1 VLLTSPCVR
10 ASLAR
15 RSTRPQALK
24 HDLRCSGVARGEA
37 SARPHDRAHKT
48 TGFRWHPVMVGT
60 DVGGEPLEAVV
71 RLDPGNVALQ
81 AFDELPPSIVLVYV
95 RLPTKGT

>member
-1 VLLTSPCVR
+1 
-10 ASLAR
+10 
-15 RSTRPQALK
+15 
-24 HDLRCSGVARGEA
+24 
-37 SARPHDRAHKT
+37 
-48 TGFRWHPVMVGT
+48 MVGT
-60 DVGGEPLEAVV
+60 DIGGEPLEAVV